1 MLVVKGGQ
9 NLKNFWRIFLKDRD
23 GQTVTAGSRACAGTT
38 GGAVDAL
45 CSGGLVGDDPARPK
59 VHLDANAAV
68 LLAGAGDDVRA

>member
-1 MLVVKGGQ
+1 MLVVKIS
-9 NLKNFWRIFLKDRD
+9 KTFLFLFI
-23 GQTVTAGSRACAGTT
+23 VTAGSRACAGTT